1 MRLFLF
7 CSDMIIPVIILGIVC
22 YGVTQHVD
30 VYESFIKGANSGF
43 QTVIKIMPTMLA
55 LMIAVGILRASGLLE
70 AIGMWIGSMTDHI
83 GFPGELVPLT
93 VVKMFSSSAATGL
106 LLDLY
111 KEYGTDSRI
120 VLIASI
126 SMACTETIFY
136 TMSVYFMTAKV
147 RKSRYTLPGALIAT
161 FAGIA
166 ASVVL
171 AGMF

>member
-1 MRLFLF
+1 MENLLFI
-7 CSDMIIPVIILGIVC
+7 SDMIIPLIIFGVVC
-22 YGVTQHVD
+22 YGVYRKVD
-30 VYESFIKGANSGF
+30 VYESFIMGAESGF
-43 QTVIKIMPTMLA
+43 RTVIKIMPTMVA

-70 AIGMWIGSMTDHI
+70 NIGTGIGNVTNRM

-93 VVKMFSSSAATGL
+93 VVKMFSSSAAVGL

-120 VLIASI
+120 GLIASI

-147 RKSRYTLPGALIAT
+147 KKSRYTLPGALIAT
-161 FAGIA
+161 
-166 ASVVL
+166 L
-171 AGMF
+171 AGLVASTILAGKM

>member
-93 VVKMFSSSAATGL
+93 VVRMFSSSAAVSL
-106 LLDLY
+106 LLDIF
-111 KEYGTDSRI
+111 KQYGADSAAGLMGAVI
-120 VLIASI
+120 MSA
-126 SMACTETIFY
+126 TESVFY
-136 TMSVYFMTAKV
+136 CMSVYFGSVKIEKT
-147 RKSRYTLPGALIAT
+147 RYTLPGALLAT
-161 FAGIA
+161 TAGAVTAI
-166 ASVVL
+166 VL
-171 AGMF
+171 VRLM

>member
-70 AIGMWIGSMTDHI
+70 TIGMWIGSMTDHI

-93 VVKMFSSSAATGL
+93 VVRMFSSSAAVSL
-106 LLDLY
+106 LLDIF
-111 KEYGTDSRI
+111 KQYGADSAAGLMGAVI
-120 VLIASI
+120 MSA
-126 SMACTETIFY
+126 TESVFY
-136 TMSVYFMTAKV
+136 CMSVYFGSVKIEKT
-147 RKSRYTLPGALIAT
+147 RYTLPGALLAT
-161 FAGIA
+161 TSGAVTAI
-166 ASVVL
+166 VL
-171 AGMF
+171 VRLM

>member
-93 VVKMFSSSAATGL
+93 VVKMSHHQRQQVCYWICIKSMEQIQE
-106 LLDLY
+106 LDL
-111 KEYGTDSRI
+111 
-120 VLIASI
+120 LHP
-126 SMACTETIFY
+126 
-136 TMSVYFMTAKV
+136 SVWRVRRRYFI
-147 RKSRYTLPGALIAT
+147 R
-161 FAGIA
+161 
-166 ASVVL
+166 
-171 AGMF
+171 

>member
-120 VLIASI
+120 GLIASI
-126 SMACTETIFY
+126 SMACRETIFY